1 MSAFKTFSTRG
12 PPLRNVVRRIP
23 PFPSLSSVMGS
34 RSDAPLWILR
44 HHSPSPIHALR
55 LIQLNQDDKGKSSAF
70 ILAGDS
76 QGRVSFSSLYDVRP
90 RYFWKAHEKGV
101 LGVDIIELEGK
112 LAILSQG
119 RDNKLHAHQI
129 QLSNITSLAVLPS
142 RIQDDLTVPELI
154 WSLDVNAL
162 NYCSMSVLHTPQSH
176 PASPLVAI
184 PHTLDSGFI
193 DVIRLSP
200 EERIARAV
208 GQADIQSNGSRAQ
221 RAPMCMSMQL
231 LEPKSREERFRII
244 SGYEDGFIRS
254 WSIRQD
260 GSSDLKW
267 ELRKHNESIM
277 SSACSQD
284 KTFAVSVGADDIIA
298 MYNLNQKD
306 QPAKI
311 SKSRGMGHASVAIR
325 KDGKLIAVGGWDGNV
340 RLFDND
346 LQHSASLRYHKDTVQ
361 AVAFAEISSIEI
373 KAMQKEEEDIDQIDE
388 EDDDEINV
396 NGVLGNANID
406 NLLIT
411 GGKEGRICIW
421 NTQL

>member
-1 MSAFKTFSTRG
+1 
-12 PPLRNVVRRIP
+12 
-23 PFPSLSSVMGS
+23 MGS

-44 HHSPSPIHALR
+44 HHSPSPIHALK
-55 LIQLNQDDKGKSSAF
+55 LVQLNRNGKEDKRSAF

-90 RYFWKAHEKGV
+90 RYFWKAHEKGI
-101 LGVDIIELEGK
+101 LGIDLIELEGK

-129 QLSNITSLAVLPS
+129 KLSNITSLAVLPP
-142 RIQDDLTVPELI
+142 RIQDDLIVPPLI
-154 WSLDVNAL
+154 RSLDVNAL
-162 NYCSMSVLHTPQSH
+162 NYCPMSILHQLESKQ
-176 PASPLVAI
+176 AGPLVAI

-208 GQADIQSNGSRAQ
+208 GQADIQSSSSRAQ

-231 LEPKSREERFRII
+231 LRCETKEKSLRII

-254 WSIRQD
+254 WSIRKD
-260 GSSDLKW
+260 GSSNLEW
-267 ELRKHNESIM
+267 ELRKHDESIM

-284 KTFAVSVGADDIIA
+284 GKFAVSVGADDVIA
-298 MYNLNQKD
+298 LYQLKEDHQK
-306 QPAKI
+306 AKTT
-311 SKSRGMGHASVAIR
+311 KSRGMGHASVAIR

-340 RLFDND
+340 RLFDDD

-361 AVAFAEISSIEI
+361 AIAFAEASSIDLKVTQE
-373 KAMQKEEEDIDQIDE
+373 KEEDIDNFDD
-388 EDDDEINV
+388 EDDDELNI
-396 NGVLGNANID
+396 NGVLGKANNIN

-421 NTQL
+421 ST

>member
-1 MSAFKTFSTRG
+1 
-12 PPLRNVVRRIP
+12 
-23 PFPSLSSVMGS
+23 MGS

-55 LIQLNQDDKGKSSAF
+55 LVQLKHHDEGKSAAF

-76 QGRVSFSSLYDVRP
+76 QGRVSFSSLNDVRP

-101 LGVDIIELEGK
+101 LGVDIIELDGK

-142 RIQDDLTVPELI
+142 RIQDDLTVPDLI

-162 NYCSMSVLHTPQSH
+162 NYCPMSVLHTPQSRQTG
-176 PASPLVAI
+176 PLVAI

-193 DVIRLSP
+193 DVIQLSP

-231 LEPKSREERFRII
+231 LGPKSGEEGLRII
-244 SGYEDGFIRS
+244 AGYEDGYMRS
-254 WSIRQD
+254 WSLRQD
-260 GSSDLKW
+260 GSSDLEW
-267 ELRKHNESIM
+267 ESRKHNESIM

-284 KTFAVSVGADDIIA
+284 RAFAVSVGADDIIA
-298 MYNLNQKD
+298 LYTLYQKY
-306 QPAKI
+306 QRAKI
-311 SKSRGMGHASVAIR
+311 TKSRAMGHASVAIR

-361 AVAFAEISSIEI
+361 AVAFAETSSIEM
-373 KAMQKEEEDIDQIDE
+373 KATRKEEDDIDNVDD
-388 EDDDEINV
+388 EDDDEINT
-396 NGVLGNANID
+396 NGVLGSKTNID

-421 NTQL
+421 ST